1 VRGLWKR
8 GLLPRIIVGW
18 GVGGVIASLGKSR
31 SVFEILKKVCSQT
44 DADMDN
50 LLMPGGVDLSPLS
63 HSEQGTRLRRLR
75 RLFTEG
81 HLFDVKY
88 LTSHASTYTSVISSL
103 VKNQLGNMTFQEA
116 YEKTRRVL
124 NVIIPFEGGRR
135 SILMN
140 FLTTPNVVVSVNRV
154 HDGNIRLSG
163 QQQ

>member
-1 VRGLWKR
+1 ME
-8 GLLPRIIVGW
+8 
-18 GVGGVIASLGKSR
+18 S
-31 SVFEILKKVCSQT
+31 
-44 DADMDN
+44 

-81 HLFDVKY
+81 HLFDVRY
-88 LTSHASTYTSVISSL
+88 FLPIVSTYRSVISSL
-103 VKNQLGNMTFQEA
+103 VKKQLGDMTFSEA

-140 FLTTPNVVVSVNRV
+140 FLTTPNVVCL
-154 HDGNIRLSG
+154 HH
-163 QQQ
+163 